1 LTCTL
6 PSAAHRPRI
15 ALCTLLIAVAALAG
29 CANQSTVRGGWQEGA
44 ARGQAFSRVLIVGVS
59 PDANQ
64 RCDFEYF
71 MASQI
76 KSEATTPL
84 ASCSV
89 LSVQEPLTRAAV
101 ERAVAAQKADAVLT
115 TTLVAM
121 KSEFQ
126 EGGTRETRGD
136 AGFKATGTGYAT
148 TYAGAYGVPVV
159 YGEMQNLEPLSTAR
173 AAATVETKLY
183 ETKGATVVYSME
195 SRASKVEN
203 RAEGLAAITV
213 PIAKQLRRDGL
224 IR

>member
-1 LTCTL
+1 MTCTL

-29 CANQSTVRGGWQEGA
+29 CANQSTVRGAWQEGA
-44 ARGQAFSRVLIVGVS
+44 ARGQTFSRVLIVGVS

-71 MASQI
+71 MATQL
-76 KSEATTPL
+76 KSAATTPI
-84 ASCSV
+84 ASCSA

-121 KSEFQ
+121 NTQIQ
-126 EGGTRETRGD
+126 EGGTRDTRGD
-136 AGFKATGTGYAT
+136 TGFKATGIGYET

-159 YGEMQNLEPLSTAR
+159 YGEMQNLQPLATAR
-173 AAATVETKLY
+173 GAVTVQTKLY
-183 ETKGATVVYSME
+183 ETRGATVVYEME
-195 SRASKVEN
+195 SRANHLED

>member
-1 LTCTL
+1 MSPFPASL
-6 PSAAHRPRI
+6 SRI
-15 ALCTLLIAVAALAG
+15 ALIGLVAVAALPG
-29 CANQSTVRGGWQEGA
+29 CANQSTARGSWEAGA

-101 ERAVAAQKADAVLT
+101 ERAVASQKADAVLT
-115 TTLVAM
+115 MTLVALNTQY
-121 KSEFQ
+121 K

-136 AGFKATGTGYAT
+136 TGFKATGIGYET

-159 YGEMQNLEPLSTAR
+159 YGEMQSLQPLSTAR
-173 AAATVETKLY
+173 GSVTVQMKIY
-183 ETKGATVVYSME
+183 ETRGATVVYSME
-195 SRASKVEN
+195 SSAKNIEN